1 MKITALRLN
10 CIGDNM
16 KCILFFV
23 TVTTIF
29 TISSCSKK
37 THVEGEK
44 TIKHGQTYDVG
55 IVIPEIREIKQDTA
69 HLALY
74 GHARLFYLDLKMI
87 NSDQYIAL
95 IKAANKK
102 RYPVRARVF
111 KDSYKQNV
119 GEEIAEIYSPS
130 ADDIKVFLKASK
142 P

>member
-1 MKITALRLN
+1 MKH
-10 CIGDNM
+10 
-16 KCILFFV
+16 ILFFV
-23 TVTTIF
+23 MVTTIF

-37 THVEGEK
+37 SHIKGEK
-44 TIKHGQTYDVG
+44 ITKHGQTYDAGV
-55 IVIPEIREIKQDTA
+55 VISEIREIKQDTA

-102 RYPVRARVF
+102 RYPVRAKIF

-119 GEEIAEIYSPS
+119 GEEVAEIYPPS
-130 ADDIKVFLKASK
+130 AEDIKLFLKASK